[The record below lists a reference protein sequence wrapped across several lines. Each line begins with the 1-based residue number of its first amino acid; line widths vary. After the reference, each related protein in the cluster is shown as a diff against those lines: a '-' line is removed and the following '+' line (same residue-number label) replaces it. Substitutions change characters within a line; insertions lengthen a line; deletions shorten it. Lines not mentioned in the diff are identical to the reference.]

1 MSNVADVIDEVI
13 VKIHATPHK
22 SVLAVA
28 GAGSGAMSWL
38 LGVSGAS
45 RTLLETRVP
54 YGRLSMIDLV
64 GHEPEQYV
72 SPQTAREM
80 ARAAYRRG
88 LQLREDDSPVVG
100 LSCTA
105 TIATDRP
112 KRGDHRA
119 CIAAW
124 DDTRVTTYNL
134 VLEKG
139 KRDRAGEEHV
149 VSRLVIQALAQA
161 FGLEADLPSGLTEL
175 ERPEVLTADH
185 PGPIQRLLSGEVNM
199 ALARP
204 DGRML
209 TDETESFDRIA
220 VLPGSFSPL
229 HYGHEELARVAGE
242 ILGMEVVYELSVV
255 NVDKPPLEES
265 EILSRISQFAA
276 KGAGSN
282 AGKGSVVLTRAE
294 TFRKKA
300 DLFPNSVFVI
310 GWDTLTRLIDPKYYG
325 GAESAMLTALAEIWA
340 AGCRFLVAGRAGGD
354 VFHTLEEVAIP
365 QGFRPLFQSIPESA
379 FRADISSTE
388 LRERN

>member
-1 MSNVADVIDEVI
+1 MSDIADVIDEVI
-13 VKIHATPHK
+13 VKIHAKPHK

-139 KRDRAGEEHV
+139 KRDRVGEEHV
-149 VSRLVIQALAQA
+149 VSRLVIRALAQA
-161 FGLEADLPSGLTEL
+161 FGLEADLPSGLTEV

-185 PGPIQRLLSGEVNM
+185 PGPIQRLLSGEVNT
-199 ALARP
+199 ALAQP
-204 DGRML
+204 DGRVL

-265 EILSRISQFAA
+265 EILNRISQFA
-276 KGAGSN
+276 GSEEGSI
-282 AGKGSVVLTRAE
+282 GKGSVALTRAE

-300 DLFPNSVFVI
+300 DLFPNSFFVI
-310 GWDTLTRLIDPKYYG
+310 GWDTVTRLIDPKYYG

-379 FRADISSTE
+379 FRADVSSTE